1 MKQDNK
7 QYWLK
12 KVASLLGAMA
22 SLIGIV
28 AFILSRVYPHN
39 DIRAFQ
45 REIESGDADGAI
57 EIYQKVN
64 PRSHLYGLAI
74 QDFPAH
80 SQPIYTTLTPK
91 STTWSPDNK
100 SQVGPVLP
108 V

>member
-1 MKQDNK
+1 VKDFAV
-7 QYWLK
+7 
-12 KVASLLGAMA
+12 VADIISEKLFKERPM
-22 SLIGIV
+22 
-28 AFILSRVYPHN
+28 LS
-39 DIRAFQ
+39 D
-45 REIESGDADGAI
+45 
-57 EIYQKVN
+57 VN

>member
-1 MKQDNK
+1 MQTGAGDISATYQNEPD
-7 QYWLK
+7 
-12 KVASLLGAMA
+12 SLTFD
-22 SLIGIV
+22 IV
-28 AFILSRVYPHN
+28 SGSEDLSVK
-39 DIRAFQ
+39 F
-45 REIESGDADGAI
+45 SSAD
-57 EIYQKVN
+57 YQKVN

>member
-1 MKQDNK
+1 MDSRKYMLLVNGQDK
-7 QYWLK
+7 TDS
-12 KVASLLGAMA
+12 VAS
-22 SLIGIV
+22 
-28 AFILSRVYPHN
+28 FR
-39 DIRAFQ
+39 FQ
-45 REIESGDADGAI
+45 N
-57 EIYQKVN
+57 VN

>member
-1 MKQDNK
+1 ME
-7 QYWLK
+7 LK
-12 KVASLLGAMA
+12 S
-22 SLIGIV
+22 
-28 AFILSRVYPHN
+28 
-39 DIRAFQ
+39 
-45 REIESGDADGAI
+45 
-57 EIYQKVN
+57 YQKVN